1 MADSRTPPPA
11 TQGAPALD
19 FDGLRPPSPFMTA
32 EHDAWRAHV
41 RGFVNTHIAP
51 HLDAWDAASDFPD
64 SLYKEAAKAGVSGM
78 GFREDL
84 GGTGE
89 DVDLYHRIIFAE
101 EFFRMGSGVV
111 FADLATPWIALPPI
125 INGGTPEMLDRV
137 ARPVLAGDRKI
148 AFAVTEPGG
157 GSDVSGF
164 TTTAERKGDV
174 FVVNGGKTL
183 ISGAMKADFLLAAVR
198 TGGPGMGG
206 LSMLLIET
214 DRPGVSRGPVPG
226 LQWYNRNNGW
236 LQFDNVE
243 VPVSNLVGVENRGFA
258 GLASQFNI
266 ERFSGIAATLAMTRT
281 CVAEAVAFARERQTF
296 GKRLIDHQVM
306 RHKIVDMIQ
315 KLKVAYALLDML
327 VWRFSRG
334 EAPIAD
340 LALLKVQATTTL
352 EHCARESL
360 QVLGGRA
367 YTGDNRVERIYR
379 ESRIFVIGGGSE
391 EILRDLAAKQLGF

>member
-1 MADSRTPPPA
+1 MADRTP
-11 TQGAPALD
+11 TVLD
-19 FDGLRPPSPFMTA
+19 FDALRPPSPFMTPA
-32 EHDAWRAHV
+32 HDVWRAKLRAFIDTNV
-41 RGFVNTHIAP
+41 AP
-51 HLDAWDAASDFPD
+51 HLDDWDAASDFPD
-64 SLYKEAAKAGVSGM
+64 DLYVQAARDGILGM

-89 DVDLYHRIIFAE
+89 NIGLYDRILFAE
-101 EFFRMGSGVV
+101 EFFRLGSGVV

-125 INGGTPEMLDRV
+125 ISGGAPEMLDRV
-137 ARPVLAGDRKI
+137 ARPVLAGQKKI

-164 TTTAERKGDV
+164 TTTAERRGDV

-183 ISGAMKADFLLAAVR
+183 ISGAMKADYLLTAVR

-214 DRPGVSRGPVPG
+214 DRPGVTRGPLPG
-226 LQWYNRNNGW
+226 LQWYNKNNGW
-236 LQFDNVE
+236 LKFDNVE
-243 VPVSNLVGVENRGFA
+243 VPVTNLIGEENRGFA

-281 CVAEAVAFARERQTF
+281 CVAEAIAFARERQTF
-296 GKRLIDHQVM
+296 GKRLVDHQVM
-306 RHKIVDMIQ
+306 RHKIVDMVQ
-315 KLKVAYALLDML
+315 RLKVAYAFLDIL
-327 VWRFSRG
+327 VWRFERG
-334 EAPIAD
+334 ENVIAD
-340 LALLKVQATTTL
+340 LAMLKIQATTTL

-367 YTGDNRVERIYR
+367 YTGGNRVERIYR
-379 ESRIFVIGGGSE
+379 EARIFVIGGGSE
-391 EILRDLAAKQLGF
+391 EILRDLAGRQLGL

>member
-1 MADSRTPPPA
+1 MAEHAPP
-11 TQGAPALD
+11 TLD
-19 FDGLRPPSPFMTA
+19 FDGLRPPSPFLTPV
-32 EHDAWRAHV
+32 HDAWRA
-41 RGFVNTHIAP
+41 RLRAFVDSAIAP
-51 HLDAWDAASDFPD
+51 HLDEWEAASDFPD
-64 SLYKEAAKAGVSGM
+64 GLYGEAARQGISGM

-89 DVDLYHRIIFAE
+89 NIDLYHRILFAE
-101 EFFRMGSGVV
+101 EFFRLGSGVV
-111 FADLATPWIALPPI
+111 FADLATPWIALPPVI
-125 INGGTPEMLDRV
+125 AGGSQEMLDRV
-137 ARPVLAGDRKI
+137 ARPVLAGDKKI

-164 TTTAERKGDV
+164 TTTAERRGDV

-214 DRPGVSRGPVPG
+214 DRAGVTRGPVSG
-226 LQWYNRNNGW
+226 LEWYNRNNGW
-236 LQFDNVE
+236 LTFHEVE

-281 CVAEAVAFARERQTF
+281 CVAEAIAFARERQTF

-315 KLKVAYALLDML
+315 RIKVSYALLDLL
-327 VWRFSRG
+327 VWRFGRG
-334 EAPIAD
+334 ESPVAD

-367 YTGDNRVERIYR
+367 YTGGNRVERIYR
-379 ESRIFVIGGGSE
+379 EARIFVIGGGSE
-391 EILRDLAAKQLGF
+391 EILRDLAAKQMGF

>member
-1 MADSRTPPPA
+1 MSSPA
-11 TQGAPALD
+11 SPALD
-19 FDGLRPPSPFMTA
+19 FDGLRPPSPFLTA
-32 EHDAWRAHV
+32 GHEQWRSHL
-41 RGFVNTHIAP
+41 RDFINRHIAP
-51 HLDAWDAASDFPD
+51 NLDAWDAAADFPD
-64 SLYKEAAKAGVSGM
+64 ALYKQTAQEGVLGM

-89 DVDLYHRIIFAE
+89 DIDLYHRIIFAE

-125 INGGTPEMLDRV
+125 INGGAPEMLDRV

-164 TTTAERKGDV
+164 VTTAERRGDC
-174 FVVNGGKTL
+174 FIVNGGKTL
-183 ISGAMKADFLLAAVR
+183 ISGAMKADYLLTAVR
-198 TGGPGMGG
+198 TGGPGIGG
-206 LSMLLIET
+206 LSLLLIET
-214 DRPGVSRGPVPG
+214 DRPGVTRGSVPG
-226 LQWYNRNNGW
+226 LEWYNRNNGW
-236 LQFDNVE
+236 LKFDNVE
-243 VPVSNLVGVENRGFA
+243 VPVGNLIGVENRGFA
-258 GLASQFNI
+258 GLANQFNI

-315 KLKVAYALLDML
+315 RLKVSYAFLDLL
-327 VWRFSRG
+327 VWRFSQG
-334 EAPIAD
+334 ETPVAD
-340 LALLKVQATTTL
+340 LALLKIQATTTL

-367 YTGDNRVERIYR
+367 YTGGNRVERIYR
-379 ESRIFVIGGGSE
+379 EARIFVIGGGSE
-391 EILRDLAAKQLGF
+391 EILRDLAAKQMGF

>member
-1 MADSRTPPPA
+1 MTSPSPT
-11 TQGAPALD
+11 ALD
-19 FDGLRPPSPFMTA
+19 FDGLRPPSPFMTPT
-32 EHDAWRAHV
+32 HHAWRAEL
-41 RGFVNTHIAP
+41 RAFVDSQIAP
-51 HLDAWDAASDFPD
+51 HLDDWDAASDFPD
-64 SLYKEAAKAGVSGM
+64 SLYGEAARQGISGM
-78 GFREDL
+78 GFRKDL

-89 DVDLYHRIIFAE
+89 NTDLYHRILFAE
-101 EFFRMGSGVV
+101 EFFRLGSGVV

-125 INGGTPEMLDRV
+125 ITGGTPEMLDRV

-164 TTTAERKGDV
+164 TTSAERQGDV
-174 FVVNGGKTL
+174 FIVTGGKTL
-183 ISGAMKADFLLAAVR
+183 ISGALKADFLLTAVR

-206 LSMLLIET
+206 ISMLLIET
-214 DRPGVSRGPVPG
+214 DRPGVTRGPVVG
-226 LQWYNRNNGW
+226 LDWYNRNNGW
-236 LQFDNVE
+236 LNFDRVE
-243 VPVSNLVGVENRGFA
+243 VPVTNLIGVENRGFA

-315 KLKVAYALLDML
+315 RIKVSYAMLDLL
-327 VWRFSRG
+327 VWRFERG
-334 EAPIAD
+334 ETPVAD

-367 YTGDNRVERIYR
+367 YTGGNRVERIYR
-379 ESRIFVIGGGSE
+379 EARIFVIGGGSE
-391 EILRDLAAKQLGF
+391 EILRDLAAKQMGF

>member
-1 MADSRTPPPA
+1 MADHVF
-11 TQGAPALD
+11 PALD
-19 FDGLRPPSPFMTA
+19 FDGLRPPSPFLTP
-32 EHDAWRAHV
+32 EHDAWRQKL
-41 RGFVNTHIAP
+41 RGFVDGHIAP
-51 HLDAWDAASDFPD
+51 HLKEWDAAADFPD
-64 SLYKEAAKAGVSGM
+64 SLYVEAAKAGILGM

-89 DVDLYHRIIFAE
+89 DIDLWDRIIFAE
-101 EFFRMGSGVV
+101 EFFRLGSGVV

-125 INGGTPEMLDRV
+125 ISGGAPEMLDRV
-137 ARPVLAGDRKI
+137 ARPVLAGEKKI

-164 TTTAERKGDV
+164 TTTAERRGDV

-183 ISGAMKADFLLAAVR
+183 ISGALKADFLLTAVR

-214 DRPGVSRGPVPG
+214 ARAGVTRGPVPG

-243 VPVSNLVGVENRGFA
+243 VPVSNLIGVENRGFA
-258 GLASQFNI
+258 GLAGQFNI
-266 ERFSGIAATLAMTRT
+266 ERFSGISATLAMART
-281 CVAEAVAFARERQTF
+281 CIAEAIAFARERQTF
-296 GKRLIDHQVM
+296 GKRLIDHQSM
-306 RHKIVDMIQ
+306 RHKIVEMIQ
-315 KLKVAYALLDML
+315 RLKAAYAFLDIL

-334 EAPIAD
+334 EAPVAD

-379 ESRIFVIGGGSE
+379 EARIFVIGGGSE
-391 EILRDLAAKQLGF
+391 EILRDLAAKQMGF

>member
-1 MADSRTPPPA
+1 MADHTP
-11 TQGAPALD
+11 PALD
-19 FDGLRPPSPFMTA
+19 FDGLRPPSPFLT
-32 EHDAWRAHV
+32 ERHDAWRAQL
-41 RGFVNTHIAP
+41 RSFVDTHIAP
-51 HLDAWDAASDFPD
+51 NLAEWDAASDFPD
-64 SLYKEAAKAGVSGM
+64 SLYVEAAKAGILGM

-89 DVDLYHRIIFAE
+89 DIDLWDRIIFAE
-101 EFFRMGSGVV
+101 EFFRLGSGVV

-125 INGGTPEMLDRV
+125 ISGGTPEMLERV
-137 ARPVLAGDRKI
+137 AKPVLAGQKKI

-183 ISGAMKADFLLAAVR
+183 ISGAMKADFLLTAVR

-214 DRPGVSRGPVPG
+214 NRPGVTRGAVPG

-243 VPVSNLVGVENRGFA
+243 VPAANLIGVENRGFA
-258 GLASQFNI
+258 GLAGQFNI
-266 ERFSGIAATLAMTRT
+266 ERFSGISATLAMART
-281 CVAEAVAFARERQTF
+281 CIAEAIAFARERQTF
-296 GKRLIDHQVM
+296 GKRLIDHQSM
-306 RHKIVDMIQ
+306 RHKIVEMIQ
-315 KLKVAYALLDML
+315 RLKAAYAFLDIL
-327 VWRFSRG
+327 VWRFQRG
-334 EAPIAD
+334 ETPVAD

-379 ESRIFVIGGGSE
+379 EARIFVIGGGSE
-391 EILRDLAAKQLGF
+391 EILRDLAAKQMGF

>member
-1 MADSRTPPPA
+1 MADH
-11 TQGAPALD
+11 QFPALD
-19 FDGLRPPSPFMTA
+19 FDGLRPPSPFLTA
-32 EHDAWRAHV
+32 DHDAWRTHLRTFIDTHV
-41 RGFVNTHIAP
+41 AP
-51 HLDAWDAASDFPD
+51 NLDAWDAASDFPD
-64 SLYKEAAKAGVSGM
+64 ALYKTAAQEGVSGM

-89 DVDLYHRIIFAE
+89 DIDLWHRIIFAE

-125 INGGTPEMLDRV
+125 IHGGTPEMLDRV

-164 TTTAERKGDV
+164 TTTAERRGDV

-183 ISGAMKADFLLAAVR
+183 ISGAMKADFLLTAVR

-214 DRPGVSRGPVPG
+214 DRPGVSRGRVPG
-226 LQWYNRNNGW
+226 LEWYNRNNGW
-236 LQFDNVE
+236 LAFDNVE
-243 VPVSNLVGVENRGFA
+243 VPVTNLVGAENRGFA
-258 GLASQFNI
+258 GLAGQFNI

-281 CVAEAVAFARERQTF
+281 CVAEAIAFARERQTF

-315 KLKVAYALLDML
+315 RIKASYALLDIL
-327 VWRFSRG
+327 VWRFERG
-334 EAPIAD
+334 DTPVAD

-367 YTGDNRVERIYR
+367 YTGQNRVERIYR
-379 ESRIFVIGGGSE
+379 EARIFVIGGGSE
-391 EILRDLAAKQLGF
+391 EILRDLAAKQMGF

>member
-1 MADSRTPPPA
+1 MADHVF
-11 TQGAPALD
+11 PALD
-19 FDGLRPPSPFMTA
+19 FDGLRPPSPFLTP
-32 EHDAWRAHV
+32 EHDAWRAKL
-41 RGFVNTHIAP
+41 RAFVDGHIAP
-51 HLDAWDAASDFPD
+51 HLKDWDAASDFPD
-64 SLYKEAAKAGVSGM
+64 SLYIDAARDGISGM

-101 EFFRMGSGVV
+101 EFFRLGSGVV

-125 INGGTPEMLDRV
+125 INGGAPEMLDRV
-137 ARPVLAGDRKI
+137 ARPVLAGEKKI

-164 TTTAERKGDV
+164 TTTAERRGDV

-183 ISGAMKADFLLAAVR
+183 ISGAMKADYLLTAVR

-214 DRPGVSRGPVPG
+214 DRPGVTRGPVPG

-243 VPVSNLVGVENRGFA
+243 VPVGNLIGVENRGFA

-266 ERFSGIAATLAMTRT
+266 ERFSGISATLAMART
-281 CVAEAVAFARERQTF
+281 CIAEAIAFARERQTF
-296 GKRLIDHQVM
+296 GKRLIDHQSM
-306 RHKIVDMIQ
+306 RHKIVEMIQ
-315 KLKVAYALLDML
+315 RLKAAYAFLDIL
-327 VWRFSRG
+327 VWRFQRG
-334 EAPIAD
+334 EAPVAD

-379 ESRIFVIGGGSE
+379 EARIFVIGGGSE
-391 EILRDLAAKQLGF
+391 EILRDLAAKQMGF

>member
-1 MADSRTPPPA
+1 MADHVFPV
-11 TQGAPALD
+11 LD
-19 FDGLRPPSPFMTA
+19 FDGLRPPSPFLTP
-32 EHDAWRAHV
+32 EHDAWRAKL
-41 RGFVNTHIAP
+41 RGFVDGHIAP
-51 HLDAWDAASDFPD
+51 HLKDWDAASDFPD
-64 SLYKEAAKAGVSGM
+64 SLYVEAAQAGISGM

-89 DVDLYHRIIFAE
+89 NVDLYHRIIYAE
-101 EFFRMGSGVV
+101 EFFRLGSGVV

-137 ARPVLAGDRKI
+137 ARPVLAGEKKI

-164 TTTAERKGDV
+164 TTTAERRGDV

-183 ISGAMKADFLLAAVR
+183 ISGAMKADFLLTAVR

-214 DRPGVSRGPVPG
+214 DRPGVTRGPVPG

-236 LQFDNVE
+236 LSFENVE
-243 VPVSNLVGVENRGFA
+243 VPVSNLIGIENRGFA

-266 ERFSGIAATLAMTRT
+266 ERFSGISATLAMART
-281 CVAEAVAFARERQTF
+281 CIAEAIAFARERQTF
-296 GKRLIDHQVM
+296 GKRLIDHQSM
-306 RHKIVDMIQ
+306 RHKIVEMIQ
-315 KLKVAYALLDML
+315 RLKAAYAFLDIL

-334 EAPIAD
+334 EAPVAD

-379 ESRIFVIGGGSE
+379 EARIFVIGGGSE
-391 EILRDLAAKQLGF
+391 EILRDLAAKQMGF

>member
-1 MADSRTPPPA
+1 MADHTP
-11 TQGAPALD
+11 PALD
-19 FDGLRPPSPFMTA
+19 FDGLRPPSPFMTP
-32 EHDAWRAHV
+32 EHDAWRGKL
-41 RGFVNTHIAP
+41 RSFVNGYIAP
-51 HLDAWDAASDFPD
+51 HLDEWDAASDFPD
-64 SLYKEAAKAGVSGM
+64 SLYKDAAREGISGM

-89 DVDLYHRIIFAE
+89 NVDLWHRIIFAE

-137 ARPVLAGDRKI
+137 ARPVLAGDKKI

-164 TTTAERKGDV
+164 TTTAEHKGDV

-183 ISGAMKADFLLAAVR
+183 ISGAMKADYLLAAVR

-214 DRPGVSRGPVPG
+214 DRPGVTRGSLPG

-236 LQFDNVE
+236 LNFDNVE
-243 VPVSNLVGVENRGFA
+243 VPVTNLVGVENRGFA

-281 CVAEAVAFARERQTF
+281 CVAEAIAFARERQTF

-306 RHKIVDMIQ
+306 RHKIVDMVQRI
-315 KLKVAYALLDML
+315 KVAYAMLDIL
-327 VWRFSRG
+327 VWRFGRG
-334 EAPIAD
+334 EVPVAD

-367 YTGDNRVERIYR
+367 YTGGNRVERIYR
-379 ESRIFVIGGGSE
+379 EARIFVIGGGSE
-391 EILRDLAAKQLGF
+391 EILRDLAAKQMAF

>member
-1 MADSRTPPPA
+1 MADHT
-11 TQGAPALD
+11 APALD
-19 FDGLRPPSPFMTA
+19 FDGLRPPSPFLT
-32 EHDAWRAHV
+32 ERHDAWRTQL
-41 RGFVNTHIAP
+41 RTFVDTHIAP
-51 HLDAWDAASDFPD
+51 NLKDWDAASDFPD
-64 SLYKEAAKAGVSGM
+64 SLYVEAAKAGILGM

-89 DVDLYHRIIFAE
+89 NIDLWDRIIFAE
-101 EFFRMGSGVV
+101 EFFRLGSGVV

-125 INGGTPEMLDRV
+125 ISGGAPEMLERV
-137 ARPVLAGDRKI
+137 AKPVLAGQRKI

-157 GSDVSGF
+157 GSDVSAF

-183 ISGAMKADFLLAAVR
+183 ISGAMKADFLLTAVR

-214 DRPGVSRGPVPG
+214 DRAGVTRGPVPG
-226 LQWYNRNNGW
+226 LEWYNRNNGW
-236 LQFDNVE
+236 LNFENVE
-243 VPVSNLVGVENRGFA
+243 VPVTNLIGVENRGFA
-258 GLASQFNI
+258 GLAGQFNI
-266 ERFSGIAATLAMTRT
+266 ERFSGISATLAMART
-281 CVAEAVAFARERQTF
+281 CIAEAIAFARERQTF
-296 GKRLIDHQVM
+296 GKRLIDHQSM
-306 RHKIVDMIQ
+306 RHKIVEMIQ
-315 KLKVAYALLDML
+315 RLKASYALLDIL
-327 VWRFSRG
+327 VWRFQRG
-334 EAPIAD
+334 ETPVAD

-379 ESRIFVIGGGSE
+379 EARIFVIGGGSE
-391 EILRDLAAKQLGF
+391 EILRDLAAKQMSF

>member
-1 MADSRTPPPA
+1 MSDNRTPPVSS
-11 TQGAPALD
+11 QGAPTLD
-19 FDGLRPPSPFMTA
+19 FDGLRPPSPFLTA
-32 EHDAWRAHV
+32 EHHAWRDHL
-41 RGFVNTHIAP
+41 RGFINGQVAP
-51 HLDAWDAASDFPD
+51 HLDEWDAASDFPD
-64 SLYKEAAKAGVSGM
+64 SLYKEAAKAGVLGM

-89 DVDLYHRIIFAE
+89 NIDLYHRIIFAE

-125 INGGTPEMLDRV
+125 INGGTPEMLDRI
-137 ARPVLAGDRKI
+137 ARPVLAGDKKI

-157 GSDVSGF
+157 GSDVSAF
-164 TTTAERKGDV
+164 TTTAVRQGDN
-174 FVVNGGKTL
+174 FIVNGGKTL
-183 ISGAMKADFLLAAVR
+183 ISGAMKADFLLTAVR

-214 DRPGVSRGPVPG
+214 DRAGVTRGPVPG

-236 LQFDNVE
+236 LKFDNVE
-243 VPVSNLVGVENRGFA
+243 VPASNLVGVENRGFA

-315 KLKVAYALLDML
+315 RLKVAYAFLDLL
-327 VWRFSRG
+327 VWRFSQG
-334 EAPIAD
+334 EVPVAD
-340 LALLKVQATTTL
+340 LALLKIQATTTL

-367 YTGDNRVERIYR
+367 YTGENRVERIYR
-379 ESRIFVIGGGSE
+379 EARIFVIGGGSE
-391 EILRDLAAKQLGF
+391 EILRDLAAKQMGF

>member
-1 MADSRTPPPA
+1 MADH
-11 TQGAPALD
+11 QFPALD
-19 FDGLRPPSPFMTA
+19 FDGLRPPSPFLPA
-32 EHDAWRAHV
+32 SRDAWRAHL
-41 RGFVNTHIAP
+41 RTFIDTHVAP
-51 HLDAWDAASDFPD
+51 NLDAWDAASDFPD
-64 SLYKEAAKAGVSGM
+64 ALYKTAAQEGVSGM

-89 DVDLYHRIIFAE
+89 DIDLWHRIIFAE

-125 INGGTPEMLDRV
+125 INGGTAEMLDRV
-137 ARPVLAGDRKI
+137 ARPVLAGDKKI

-164 TTTAERKGDV
+164 TTTAERRGDV

-183 ISGAMKADFLLAAVR
+183 ISGALKADFLLTAVR

-226 LQWYNRNNGW
+226 LEWYNRNNGW
-236 LQFDNVE
+236 LTFENVE
-243 VPVSNLVGVENRGFA
+243 VPVTNLVGVENRGFA

-281 CVAEAVAFARERQTF
+281 CVAEAIAFARERQTF

-315 KLKVAYALLDML
+315 RLKVSYALLDIL
-327 VWRFSRG
+327 VWRFGRG
-334 EAPIAD
+334 ETPVAD

-367 YTGDNRVERIYR
+367 YTGHNRVERIYR
-379 ESRIFVIGGGSE
+379 EARIFVIGGGSE
-391 EILRDLAAKQLGF
+391 EILRDLAAKQMGF

>member
-1 MADSRTPPPA
+1 MADRMPTV
-11 TQGAPALD
+11 LD
-19 FDGLRPPSPFMTA
+19 FDALRPPSPFLTPA
-32 EHDAWRAHV
+32 HDAWRSKLRTFIDTHV
-41 RGFVNTHIAP
+41 AL
-51 HLDAWDAASDFPD
+51 HLDDWDAAADFPD
-64 SLYKEAAKAGVSGM
+64 ELYVQAAKDGILGM

-89 DVDLYHRIIFAE
+89 DIGLYDRILFAE
-101 EFFRMGSGVV
+101 EFFRLGSGVV

-125 INGGTPEMLDRV
+125 ISGGAPEMLDRV
-137 ARPVLAGDRKI
+137 ARPVLAGQKKI

-164 TTTAERKGDV
+164 TTTAKRRGDV

-183 ISGAMKADFLLAAVR
+183 ISGAMKADYLLTAVR

-214 DRPGVSRGPVPG
+214 DRPGVTRGPLPG
-226 LQWYNRNNGW
+226 LQWYNKNNGW
-236 LQFDNVE
+236 LKFDNVE
-243 VPVSNLVGVENRGFA
+243 VPVSNLIGEENRGFA

-281 CVAEAVAFARERQTF
+281 CVAEAIAFARERQTF
-296 GKRLIDHQVM
+296 GKRLVDHQVM
-306 RHKIVDMIQ
+306 RHKIVDMVQ
-315 KLKVAYALLDML
+315 RLKVAYAFLDIL
-327 VWRFSRG
+327 VWRFERG
-334 EAPIAD
+334 ENVIAD
-340 LALLKVQATTTL
+340 LAMLKIQATTTL

-367 YTGDNRVERIYR
+367 YTGGNRVERIYR
-379 ESRIFVIGGGSE
+379 EARIFVIGGGSE
-391 EILRDLAAKQLGF
+391 EILRDLAGRQLGL

>member
-1 MADSRTPPPA
+1 MADHT
-11 TQGAPALD
+11 APALD
-19 FDGLRPPSPFMTA
+19 FDGLRPPSPFLT
-32 EHDAWRAHV
+32 ERHDAWRTQL
-41 RGFVNTHIAP
+41 RTFVDTHIAP
-51 HLDAWDAASDFPD
+51 NLKDWDAASDFPD
-64 SLYKEAAKAGVSGM
+64 SLYVEAAKAGILGM

-89 DVDLYHRIIFAE
+89 DIDLWDRIIFAE
-101 EFFRMGSGVV
+101 EFFRLGSGVV

-125 INGGTPEMLDRV
+125 ISGGTPEMLERV
-137 ARPVLAGDRKI
+137 ARPVLAGQKKI

-157 GSDVSGF
+157 GSDVSAF

-183 ISGAMKADFLLAAVR
+183 ISGAMKADYLLTAVR

-214 DRPGVSRGPVPG
+214 DRAGVSRGPVPG
-226 LQWYNRNNGW
+226 LEWYNRNNGW

-243 VPVSNLVGVENRGFA
+243 VPVTNLIGVENRGFA
-258 GLASQFNI
+258 GLAGQFNI
-266 ERFSGIAATLAMTRT
+266 ERFSGISATLAMART
-281 CVAEAVAFARERQTF
+281 CIAEAIAFARERQTF
-296 GKRLIDHQVM
+296 GKRLIDHQSM
-306 RHKIVDMIQ
+306 RHKIVEMIQ
-315 KLKVAYALLDML
+315 RLKAAYAFLDIL
-327 VWRFSRG
+327 VWRFQRG
-334 EAPIAD
+334 ETPVAD

-379 ESRIFVIGGGSE
+379 EARIFVIGGGSE
-391 EILRDLAAKQLGF
+391 EILRDLAAKQMGF

>member
-1 MADSRTPPPA
+1 MADHT
-11 TQGAPALD
+11 APALD
-19 FDGLRPPSPFMTA
+19 FDGLRPPSPFLT
-32 EHDAWRAHV
+32 ERHDAWRTQL
-41 RGFVNTHIAP
+41 RGFVDTHIAP
-51 HLDAWDAASDFPD
+51 NLKDWDAASDFPD
-64 SLYKEAAKAGVSGM
+64 GLYVEAAKAGILGM

-89 DVDLYHRIIFAE
+89 DIDLWDRIIFAE
-101 EFFRMGSGVV
+101 EFFRLGSGVV

-125 INGGTPEMLDRV
+125 ISGGTPEMLERV
-137 ARPVLAGDRKI
+137 ARPVLAGQKKI

-157 GSDVSGF
+157 GSDVSAF

-183 ISGAMKADFLLAAVR
+183 ISGAMKADYLLTAVR

-214 DRPGVSRGPVPG
+214 DRAGVSRGPVPG
-226 LQWYNRNNGW
+226 LEWYNRNNGW
-236 LQFDNVE
+236 LKFDNVE
-243 VPVSNLVGVENRGFA
+243 VPVTNLIGVENRGFS
-258 GLASQFNI
+258 GLAGQFNI
-266 ERFSGIAATLAMTRT
+266 ERFSGISATLAMART
-281 CVAEAVAFARERQTF
+281 CIAEAIAFARERQTF
-296 GKRLIDHQVM
+296 GKRLIDHQSM
-306 RHKIVDMIQ
+306 RHKIVEMIQ
-315 KLKVAYALLDML
+315 RLKAAYAFLDIL
-327 VWRFSRG
+327 VWRFQRG
-334 EAPIAD
+334 ETPVAD

-379 ESRIFVIGGGSE
+379 EARIFVIGGGSE
-391 EILRDLAAKQLGF
+391 EILRDLAAKQMGF

>member
-1 MADSRTPPPA
+1 MADHT
-11 TQGAPALD
+11 APALD
-19 FDGLRPPSPFMTA
+19 FDGLRPPSPFLT
-32 EHDAWRAHV
+32 ERHDAWRTQL
-41 RGFVNTHIAP
+41 RTFVDTHIAP
-51 HLDAWDAASDFPD
+51 DLKDWDAASDFPD
-64 SLYKEAAKAGVSGM
+64 SLYVEAARAGILGM

-89 DVDLYHRIIFAE
+89 DIDLWDRIIFAE
-101 EFFRMGSGVV
+101 EFFRLGSGVV

-125 INGGTPEMLDRV
+125 ISGGAPEMLDRI
-137 ARPVLAGDRKI
+137 ARPVLAGRKKI

-157 GSDVSGF
+157 GSDVSAF
-164 TTTAERKGDV
+164 TTTAERRGDA

-183 ISGAMKADFLLAAVR
+183 ISGAMKADFLLTAVR

-214 DRPGVSRGPVPG
+214 DRPGVTRGPVPG
-226 LQWYNRNNGW
+226 LDWYNRNNGW

-243 VPVSNLVGVENRGFA
+243 VPVSNLIGVENRGFA
-258 GLASQFNI
+258 GLANQFNI
-266 ERFSGIAATLAMTRT
+266 ERFSGISATLAMART
-281 CVAEAVAFARERQTF
+281 CIAEAIAFARERQTF
-296 GKRLIDHQVM
+296 GKRLIDHQSM
-306 RHKIVDMIQ
+306 RHKIVEMIQ
-315 KLKVAYALLDML
+315 RLKAAYAFLDIL

-334 EAPIAD
+334 EAPVAD

-379 ESRIFVIGGGSE
+379 EARIFVIGGGSE
-391 EILRDLAAKQLGF
+391 EILRDLAARQMGF

>member
-1 MADSRTPPPA
+1 MADH
-11 TQGAPALD
+11 QFPALD
-19 FDGLRPPSPFMTA
+19 FDGLRPPSPFLTA
-32 EHDAWRAHV
+32 GHDAWRTHLRTFIDTHV
-41 RGFVNTHIAP
+41 AP
-51 HLDAWDAASDFPD
+51 NLDAWDAASDFPD
-64 SLYKEAAKAGVSGM
+64 DLYKTAAQEGVSGM

-89 DVDLYHRIIFAE
+89 DIDLWHRIIFAE

-125 INGGTPEMLDRV
+125 INGGTPEMLNRV
-137 ARPVLAGDRKI
+137 ARPVLAGDKKI

-164 TTTAERKGDV
+164 TTTAERQGNV

-183 ISGAMKADFLLAAVR
+183 ISGAMKADFLLTAVR

-226 LQWYNRNNGW
+226 LEWYNRNNGW
-236 LQFDNVE
+236 LMFDSVE
-243 VPVSNLVGVENRGFA
+243 VPVTNLVGVENRGFA
-258 GLASQFNI
+258 GLAGQFNI

-281 CVAEAVAFARERQTF
+281 CVAEAIAFARERQTF

-315 KLKVAYALLDML
+315 RLKVSYALLDIL
-327 VWRFSRG
+327 VWRFGRG
-334 EAPIAD
+334 ETPVAD

-367 YTGDNRVERIYR
+367 YTGHNRVERIYR
-379 ESRIFVIGGGSE
+379 EARIFVIGGGAE
-391 EILRDLAAKQLGF
+391 EILRDLAAKQMGF

>member
-1 MADSRTPPPA
+1 MADHVF
-11 TQGAPALD
+11 PALD
-19 FDGLRPPSPFMTA
+19 FDGLRPPSPFLTPR
-32 EHDAWRAHV
+32 HDAWRQKL
-41 RGFVNTHIAP
+41 RDFVDGHIAP
-51 HLDAWDAASDFPD
+51 NLKDWDAAADFPD
-64 SLYKEAAKAGVSGM
+64 NLYVEAAKAGILGM

-89 DVDLYHRIIFAE
+89 DIDLWDRIIFAE
-101 EFFRMGSGVV
+101 EFFRLGSGVV

-125 INGGTPEMLDRV
+125 ISGGTPEMLERV
-137 ARPVLAGDRKI
+137 ARPVLAGEKKI

-164 TTTAERKGDV
+164 TTTAERRGDV

-183 ISGAMKADFLLAAVR
+183 ISGALKADFLLTAVR

-214 DRPGVSRGPVPG
+214 DRPGVTRGPVPG

-243 VPVSNLVGVENRGFA
+243 VPVSNLIGVENRGFA
-258 GLASQFNI
+258 GLAGQFNI
-266 ERFSGIAATLAMTRT
+266 ERFSGISATLAMART
-281 CVAEAVAFARERQTF
+281 CIAEAVAFARERQTF
-296 GKRLIDHQVM
+296 GKRLIDHQSM
-306 RHKIVDMIQ
+306 RHKIVEMIQ
-315 KLKVAYALLDML
+315 RLKASYAFLDIL

-334 EAPIAD
+334 EAPVAD

-379 ESRIFVIGGGSE
+379 EARIFVIGGGSE
-391 EILRDLAAKQLGF
+391 EILRDLAARQMGF

>member
-1 MADSRTPPPA
+1 MADHS
-11 TQGAPALD
+11 APALD
-19 FDGLRPPSPFMTA
+19 FDGLRPPSPFLTGR
-32 EHDAWRAHV
+32 HDVWRAQL
-41 RGFVNTHIAP
+41 RGFVDTHIAP
-51 HLDAWDAASDFPD
+51 NLKDWDAASDFPD
-64 SLYKEAAKAGVSGM
+64 SLYVEAARAGILGM

-89 DVDLYHRIIFAE
+89 DIDLWDRIIFAE
-101 EFFRMGSGVV
+101 EFFRLGSGVV

-125 INGGTPEMLDRV
+125 ISGGTPEMLERV
-137 ARPVLAGDRKI
+137 AKPVLAGRKKI

-157 GSDVSGF
+157 GSDVSAF

-183 ISGAMKADFLLAAVR
+183 ISGAMKADFLLTAVR

-226 LQWYNRNNGW
+226 LEWNNRNNGW

-243 VPVSNLVGVENRGFA
+243 VPVSNLIGVENRGFA
-258 GLASQFNI
+258 GLAGQFNI
-266 ERFSGIAATLAMTRT
+266 ERFSGISATLAMART
-281 CVAEAVAFARERQTF
+281 CIAEAIAFARERQTF
-296 GKRLIDHQVM
+296 GKRLIDHQSM
-306 RHKIVDMIQ
+306 RHKIVEMIQ
-315 KLKVAYALLDML
+315 RLKAAYAFLDIL
-327 VWRFSRG
+327 VWRFQRG
-334 EAPIAD
+334 ETPVAD

-379 ESRIFVIGGGSE
+379 EARIFVIGGGSE
-391 EILRDLAAKQLGF
+391 EILRDLAAKQMGF